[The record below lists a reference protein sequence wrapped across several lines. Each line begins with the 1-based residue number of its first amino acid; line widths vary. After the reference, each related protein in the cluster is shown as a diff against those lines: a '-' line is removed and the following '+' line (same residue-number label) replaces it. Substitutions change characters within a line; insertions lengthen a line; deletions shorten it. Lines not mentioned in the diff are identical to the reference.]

1 MKCDGAHPVRRRRA
15 PFLIRVFRLR
25 RVLRLRYRAV
35 MSEPFAQGE
44 DHPACGICPSKR
56 LPREDF
62 VVYSKPSWEC
72 PFDPADG
79 YRYTVGDRTPAC
91 VHPHKVG
98 LEPDRIAPPPRTEPL
113 DEAVATPPPRRSRW
127 RLSFRGR

>member
-1 MKCDGAHPVRRRRA
+1 
-15 PFLIRVFRLR
+15 
-25 RVLRLRYRAV
+25 

-56 LPREDF
+56 LPREAF
-62 VVYSKPSWEC
+62 VVYDRPSWEC

-79 YRYTVGDRTPAC
+79 HRYTLDGRTPAC

-98 LEPDRIAPPPRTEPL
+98 LEPDRIAPPAKTDPVEP
-113 DEAVATPPPRRSRW
+113 EATPRRKRRGW
-127 RLSFRGR
+127 LPSFLAR

>member
-1 MKCDGAHPVRRRRA
+1 
-15 PFLIRVFRLR
+15 
-25 RVLRLRYRAV
+25 

-56 LPREDF
+56 LPREAF
-62 VVYSKPSWEC
+62 VVYDRPSWEC

-79 YRYTVGDRTPAC
+79 FRYTADRTPAC

-98 LEPDRIAPPPRTEPL
+98 LEPDRIAPPPKELQPAEP
-113 DEAVATPPPRRSRW
+113 EATPRRRRGW
-127 RLSFRGR
+127 LPSFLAR